1 MDKYYITTPIYYPS
15 ANFHIGHCYTTI
27 VADAIARYKRSKGY
41 DVYFQTG
48 TDEHGLK
55 IETKAKEAG
64 VSPKEYVDKVVENAK
79 DLWKA
84 LDISYDYFIRTTDEN
99 HVKAVQK
106 IFTKL
111 YEQGDI
117 YKKIKLFRNIKVGD
131 NDIDVDEVE
140 FKNII
145 VLSQTC
151 DLERIYDTNPNSVL
165 SVLVAPLFLLEE
177 FKNGTYLDFVN
188 IQTEQIKKEKAL
200 KSYKN
205 GEKPRFYLLDIDDET
220 KIRNDLL
227 DSFIVDFKYFF
238 TADMSQFSKENY
250 VASVSSFYREAISH
264 NFASYLSRIGI
275 PVEKKR

>member
-1 MDKYYITTPIYYPS
+1 MIE
-15 ANFHIGHCYTTI
+15 
-27 VADAIARYKRSKGY
+27 KRDLSSK
-41 DVYFQTG
+41 
-48 TDEHGLK
+48 L
-55 IETKAKEAG
+55 I
-64 VSPKEYVDKVVENAK
+64 
-79 DLWKA
+79 
-84 LDISYDYFIRTTDEN
+84 
-99 HVKAVQK
+99 
-106 IFTKL
+106 
-111 YEQGDI
+111 EQGDI

-275 PVEKKR
+275 PVEKKDDVEGVSRKVCK

>member
-1 MDKYYITTPIYYPS
+1 MIE
-15 ANFHIGHCYTTI
+15 
-27 VADAIARYKRSKGY
+27 KR
-41 DVYFQTG
+41 D
-48 TDEHGLK
+48 L
-55 IETKAKEAG
+55 
-64 VSPKEYVDKVVENAK
+64 SPKLID
-79 DLWKA
+79 
-84 LDISYDYFIRTTDEN
+84 
-99 HVKAVQK
+99 
-106 IFTKL
+106 
-111 YEQGDI
+111 QGDI

-275 PVEKKR
+275 PVEKKDDVEN

>member
-1 MDKYYITTPIYYPS
+1 MIE
-15 ANFHIGHCYTTI
+15 
-27 VADAIARYKRSKGY
+27 KRDLSSK
-41 DVYFQTG
+41 
-48 TDEHGLK
+48 L
-55 IETKAKEAG
+55 I
-64 VSPKEYVDKVVENAK
+64 
-79 DLWKA
+79 
-84 LDISYDYFIRTTDEN
+84 
-99 HVKAVQK
+99 
-106 IFTKL
+106 
-111 YEQGDI
+111 EQGDI

-140 FKNII
+140 FENVI

-151 DLERIYDTNPNSVL
+151 DLERIYDTNPNAVL

-188 IQTEQIKKEKAL
+188 IQTDQIKKEKAL

-205 GEKPRFYLLDIDDET
+205 GEKPRFYLLDIDNET

-238 TADMSQFSKENY
+238 TADMSQFSEKNY

-275 PVEKKR
+275 PIEKKDDVEN